1 MLRKAAKDGSALGKE
16 AQRFMDQGELVP
28 DPVIIGIVEARLSAE
43 DCARGFLL
51 DGFPRTVAQAEAL
64 EALLERQKQDLD
76 AAVSLKVPKEDLIA
90 RLSGRRTCKSCG
102 TMYHIKFDRPKKAG
116 ICDRCAGELYQRADD
131 DEETIAARMEVYER
145 QAKPL
150 EEYYRDKSLLRE
162 IHGAGDPDDVFREI
176 VDEIERPQ

>member
-28 DPVIIGIVEARLSAE
+28 DLVIIGIVEARLRAE

-51 DGFPRTVAQAEAL
+51 DGFPRTVSQAEAL
-64 EALLERQKQDLD
+64 DALLEHQQQDLD

-90 RLSGRRTCKSCG
+90 RLSGRRTCKSCS
-102 TMYHIKFDRPKKAG
+102 TMYHVKFDRPKKSG
-116 ICDRCAGELYQRADD
+116 TCDRCGGELYQRADD
-131 DEETIAARMEVYER
+131 DEETVSARMEVYER
-145 QAKPL
+145 EARPL

-162 IHGAGDPDDVFREI
+162 VHGAGDPDDVFRQI
-176 VDEIERPQ
+176 VDEIEQRQ